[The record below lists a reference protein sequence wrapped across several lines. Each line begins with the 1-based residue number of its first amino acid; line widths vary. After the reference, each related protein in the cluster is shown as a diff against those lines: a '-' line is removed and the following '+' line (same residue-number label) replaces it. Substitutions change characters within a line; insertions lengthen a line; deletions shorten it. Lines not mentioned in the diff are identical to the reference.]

1 MKVLGII
8 PARGG
13 SKGLRDKNIRSLLG
27 KPVIYYTIKH
37 ALNSKVIDKVVV
49 STENAKI
56 AKIAERYGAQ
66 VIKRPKELATDKAPI
81 ELSLRHVVKY
91 LERRGYLPDFIVLL
105 LANVPLRGEGI
116 IEKAVNYLIE
126 TRADSVLSFKEVGK
140 FHPEW
145 MFRLDKDKRIVS
157 FMESKV
163 FRRQDLSPLYIHDGA
178 VVVIKRDVLM
188 RTEGK
193 SGLYSF
199 MGEDIRGIVQ
209 DGYHTVDIDSLLDLE
224 VAKVLLNNK
233 GVRSEE

>member
-37 ALNSKVIDKVVV
+37 ALNSEVIDKVVV
-49 STENAKI
+49 STEDAKI
-56 AKIAERYGAQ
+56 AKIVEGYGVQ
-66 VIKRPKELATDKAPI
+66 VIKRPKDLATDNAPI
-81 ELSLRHVVKY
+81 ELSLRHAVRY
-91 LERRGYLPDFIVLL
+91 LEHNGYLADLIVLL
-105 LANVPLRGEGI
+105 YANVPVRDKGI

-126 TRADSVLSFKEVGK
+126 TKADSVLSFKNVGK

-145 MFRLDKDKRIVS
+145 MFRLDKEKRAIP
-157 FMESKV
+157 FMRSNI

-178 VVVIKRDVLM
+178 VTVIRKDVLM
-188 RTEGK
+188 QTEGK

-199 MGEDIRGIVQ
+199 MGEDIRGIIQ
-209 DGYHTVDIDSLLDLE
+209 DGYTVDIDSLLDFEL
-224 VAKVLLNNK
+224 AKVLLNNRNLM
-233 GVRSEE
+233 VDD